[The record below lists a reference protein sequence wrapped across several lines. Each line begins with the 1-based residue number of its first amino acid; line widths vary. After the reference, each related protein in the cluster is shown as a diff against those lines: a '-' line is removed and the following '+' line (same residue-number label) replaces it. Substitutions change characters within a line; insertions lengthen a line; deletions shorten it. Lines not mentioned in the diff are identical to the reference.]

1 MGQCARCDCAGLT
14 SLATCLT
21 AASGLALLDVSGC
34 GVGAAGAAAL
44 GTALT
49 AGAPLTTV
57 CLRGNAIG
65 AAGAAALAA
74 ALARTAT
81 LEELDA
87 GSNQV
92 SRQAHLQIHHA
103 KCTGKRNLVGNVT
116 TNCSCKHHFLC
127 SFLIAPA

>member
-1 MGQCARCDCAGLT
+1 MHCPAGLT

-34 GVGAAGAAAL
+34 GVGPPGAAAL
-44 GTALT
+44 GTALS
-49 AGAPLTTV
+49 AGAPLATV
-57 CLRGNAIG
+57 CLRGNAVGPSG
-65 AAGAAALAA
+65 AEALGA

-92 SRQAHLQIHHA
+92 RGLGIREGLEIRDPLNRPLPLLDASSREM
-103 KCTGKRNLVGNVT
+103 
-116 TNCSCKHHFLC
+116 
-127 SFLIAPA
+127 